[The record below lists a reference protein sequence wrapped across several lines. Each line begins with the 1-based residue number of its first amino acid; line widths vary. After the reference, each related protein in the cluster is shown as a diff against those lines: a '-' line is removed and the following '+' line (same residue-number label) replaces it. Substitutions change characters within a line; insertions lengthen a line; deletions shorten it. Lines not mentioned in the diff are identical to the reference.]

1 MKKSDHYK
9 TIAKPAPETLFK
21 DKGSKFYGYAFK
33 VTTEDEVKDKL
44 EELWQNHNKASHIC
58 YAWQL
63 GKRYEHYRANDDGEP
78 SNSAGMPIYGQ
89 LQSFDVTQ
97 VLVAVVRYYGGT
109 NLGVGGLINA
119 YRTSA
124 QMTLEGA
131 QIVNRTIKTELELKF
146 GYDLMN
152 NVMRVIKE
160 KNLVIKDQD
169 MHLDCKIILAIRET
183 DLNQIKERFD
193 AIFGVKTKVLKD

>member
-1 MKKSDHYK
+1 M
-9 TIAKPAPETLFK
+9 AKPAPETLFK
-21 DKGSKFYGYAFK
+21 DKGSKFYGYAFR
-33 VTTEDEVKDKL
+33 VTTEDAVKEKL
-44 EELWQNHNKASHIC
+44 EELWQKHNKASHIC

-89 LQSFDVTQ
+89 LQSFEVTQ

-124 QMTLEGA
+124 QITLEGA
-131 QIVNRTIKTELELKF
+131 KIVNHTIKTELQLKF

-160 KNLVIKDQD
+160 KNLAIKNQE
-169 MHLDCKIILAIRET
+169 MHLDCKITLAIRET
-183 DLNQIKERFD
+183 DLNTIKERFD
-193 AIFGVKTKVLKD
+193 AIYGVKTKILND